1 LNLPKLLIISIYS
14 IKMKKFIL
22 FVIILTN
29 LLFPKQSI
37 SKRNSEYERVIPQS
51 TQCNGKTQKGLQCK
65 RFVSN
70 GENYCYQHISQKS
83 ESKSKPT
90 EPTSERIN
98 SRPTSEPSNQSYSQC
113 KGTTKTGNQCKRM
126 VKSTNGYCY
135 QHGG

>member
-1 LNLPKLLIISIYS
+1 
-14 IKMKKFIL
+14 MKYFIL
-22 FVIILTN
+22 IGIILTN
-29 LLFPKQSI
+29 LLLPSQSF

-83 ESKSKPT
+83 ESKSNPT
-90 EPTSERIN
+90 EPSSERIN
-98 SRPTSEPSNQSYSQC
+98 RKPASESSNQSYSQC
-113 KGTTKTGNQCKRM
+113 KGTTKKGNQCKRM
-126 VKSTNGYCY
+126 VKSSNGYCY

>member
-1 LNLPKLLIISIYS
+1 MIGKLKNN
-14 IKMKKFIL
+14 KMKNFIL
-22 FVIILTN
+22 IVVFLTY
-29 LLFPKQSI
+29 LFHPSQSF

-70 GENYCYQHISQKS
+70 GENYCYQNISQKS
-83 ESKSKPT
+83 GSKSKST
-90 EPTSERIN
+90 EPSSERIN
-98 SRPTSEPSNQSYSQC
+98 SKPPSESSNQSYSQC
-113 KGTTKTGNQCKRM
+113 TGTTKTGNQCKRM